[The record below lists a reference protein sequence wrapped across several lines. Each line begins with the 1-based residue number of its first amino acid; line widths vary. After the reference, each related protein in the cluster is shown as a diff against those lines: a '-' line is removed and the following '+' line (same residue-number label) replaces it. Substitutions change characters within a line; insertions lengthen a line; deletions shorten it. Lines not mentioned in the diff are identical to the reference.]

1 MKRKIFLIF
10 LYLLALPG
18 SIWADAGVTVNGTDI
33 SAGSGTGWT
42 FSGGEL
48 KITSVGDYTLSGSA
62 DGTVGVTI
70 DANCN
75 VTLKDLT
82 ISNKFFN
89 IAAGRHVNLYLSGDN
104 ALRPND
110 ENTPALGVPSGASI
124 TIDAAEGASAF
135 NLIARTPVGGD
146 AAAIG
151 GASGQTSGDITIAG
165 GHITASAPYGSS
177 GARIGGGEGGHSG
190 TITICGGT
198 IIASNANSSIVPDL
212 SANTSYSVGN
222 LPSNYGA

>member
-82 ISNKFFN
+82 ISNK
-89 IAAGRHVNLYLSGDN
+89 
-104 ALRPND
+104 P
-110 ENTPALGVPSGASI
+110 
-124 TIDAAEGASAF
+124 
-135 NLIARTPVGGD
+135 
-146 AAAIG
+146 
-151 GASGQTSGDITIAG
+151 
-165 GHITASAPYGSS
+165 
-177 GARIGGGEGGHSG
+177 
-190 TITICGGT
+190 
-198 IIASNANSSIVPDL
+198 
-212 SANTSYSVGN
+212 
-222 LPSNYGA
+222 